1 MLRIVPAGGITA
13 GTGHTFDG
21 ATLRAVVN
29 AMHGMDEVG
38 HADFDLAMNFSTD
51 GGERV
56 TNVDLTMRL
65 TIDMPE
71 WTKSAGRPA
80 AERDEWNRFMRALRH
95 HEDGHITI
103 CRREAPTTYQRLTRA
118 TASTINDVLDR
129 ERARIQALND
139 AYDTRTGHGTSQNT
153 PDGNTVITV
162 P

>member
-1 MLRIVPAGGITA
+1 MLRIVPAGSITA
-13 GTGHTFDG
+13 GTSHTFDG
-21 ATLRAVVN
+21 GSLRDVVN
-29 AMHGMDEVG
+29 AMQGLDEVG
-38 HADFDLAMNFSTD
+38 HADFDLAMSFSTD

-56 TNVDLTMRL
+56 TNVDLTMQL
-65 TIDMPE
+65 TMDMPV
-71 WTKSAGRPA
+71 WTKAAGRPTG
-80 AERDEWNRFMRALRH
+80 ERNEWNRFMRALRH

-139 AYDTRTGHGTSQNT
+139 AYDTRTGHGTTQNT